1 MTIENIN
8 PAHIREA
15 LDLLQ
20 NKIEHSSA
28 VGDIAKGKYFNKVGV
43 IKTKIINYGTVFILI
58 STIISGIIWLMR
70 F

>member
-28 VGDIAKGKYFNKVGV
+28 VGDIAKGKYFNKKGV
-43 IKTKIINYGTVFILI
+43 IKTRIINYGTVFILL

>member
-1 MTIENIN
+1 MTVENIN

-28 VGDIAKGKYFNKVGV
+28 VGDIAKGKYFNKKGV
-43 IKTKIINYGTVFILI
+43 IKTRIINYGTVVILL
-58 STIISGIIWLMR
+58 STIISGIIWLMK
-70 F
+70 

>member
-28 VGDIAKGKYFNKVGV
+28 VGDIAKGKYFNKKGV
-43 IKTKIINYGTVFILI
+43 IKTRIINYGTVVILL

>member
-20 NKIEHSSA
+20 HKIEHSSA
-28 VGDIAKGKYFNKVGV
+28 VGDIAKGKYFNKKGV
-43 IKTKIINYGTVFILI
+43 IKTRIINYGTVVILL

>member
-1 MTIENIN
+1 MTVENIN

-28 VGDIAKGKYFNKVGV
+28 VGDIAKGKYFNKKGV
-43 IKTKIINYGTVFILI
+43 IKTRIINYGTVFILL

>member
-1 MTIENIN
+1 MTVENIN

-43 IKTKIINYGTVFILI
+43 IKTKIINYGTVFILL
-58 STIISGIIWLMR
+58 STIISGIIWLMK
-70 F
+70 

>member
-1 MTIENIN
+1 MTVENIN

-28 VGDIAKGKYFNKVGV
+28 VGDIAKGKYFNKKGV
-43 IKTKIINYGTVFILI
+43 IKTRIMNYGTVVILL
-58 STIISGIIWLMR
+58 STIISGIIWLMK
-70 F
+70 